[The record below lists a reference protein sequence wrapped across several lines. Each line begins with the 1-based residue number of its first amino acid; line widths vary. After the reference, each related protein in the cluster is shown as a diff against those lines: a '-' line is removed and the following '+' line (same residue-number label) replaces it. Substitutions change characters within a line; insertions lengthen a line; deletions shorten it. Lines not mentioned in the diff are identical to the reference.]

1 MPQRTKKHEHEH
13 RHPDTKRTISEL
25 LAAGQGSAIMPGDI
39 MEKLYDHKE
48 AERLEEEKRA
58 TERRKSKKKRKKKAK
73 KVSRYVLESDSESDR
88 EFLEDRRGKESSS
101 GESDVQSADEEDA
114 LDKMYG
120 PQSKHGKRRELERK
134 KKQLEADAKKRRR
147 NRGEEAI

>member
-1 MPQRTKKHEHEH
+1 MPQRTKKHERD
-13 RHPDTKRTISEL
+13 RHPDTKRTIFEL

-58 TERRKSKKKRKKKAK
+58 NERRKSKKKRKKKAK

-134 KKQLEADAKKRRR
+134 KTARS
-147 NRGEEAI
+147 

>member
-1 MPQRTKKHEHEH
+1 
-13 RHPDTKRTISEL
+13 
-25 LAAGQGSAIMPGDI
+25 MPGDI

-48 AERLEEEKRA
+48 AERLEEEKRVN
-58 TERRKSKKKRKKKAK
+58 ERRKSKKKRKKKAK

-114 LDKMYG
+114 L
-120 PQSKHGKRRELERK
+120 ERNVWTTE
-134 KKQLEADAKKRRR
+134 QTRQKKRIRKEKTAR
-147 NRGEEAI
+147 S